1 VAVNYGRLTLAL
13 AAGVAAFVLVGAGV
27 TELVAPRIAF
37 SAIVGLPAGGLAG
50 LLTAV
55 LVVVLFRRGTNRR
68 RRLARVLGGVGVG
81 FLIGGLA
88 GLAVG
93 LRVSRSLLAGVA
105 VGGVFGVVTLLG
117 RGPIASVR

>member
-1 VAVNYGRLTLAL
+1 MNYGRLTLAL
-13 AAGVAAFVLVGAGV
+13 AAGAAAFVLVGAGV

-50 LLTAV
+50 LVTTAV
-55 LVVVLFRRGTNRR
+55 VVALFGRGTSRQ
-68 RRLARVLGGVGVG
+68 RRLARGMGGFGVG

-93 LRVSRSLLAGVA
+93 LRVTFALVCGVA
-105 VGGVFGVVTLLG
+105 VGGVFGVVTLLQ